1 MTTYQRLTGAL
12 ALAASLSIA
21 ACAGSVAAPSAPTTA
36 ATPPNAAAA
45 VTGAWRLQ
53 SLTRPDSTTVTV
65 DRPEL
70 FTIEFLDG
78 APTRL
83 AARVDCNRAVG
94 PYTTGNGSLSIGAVA
109 MTRAY
114 CGATAA
120 LGDEYVR
127 LLDGEHTVTISPGT
141 LVLSSPRGTLRF
153 SN

>member
-1 MTTYQRLTGAL
+1 MTTYPRLTGAL

-21 ACAGSVAAPSAPTTA
+21 GCAGSVAAPSATTA
-36 ATPPNAAAA
+36 DAPATAAAA

-83 AARVDCNRAVG
+83 TARVDCNRAVG
-94 PYTTGNGSLSIGAVA
+94 PYTTGNGMLTIGAVA

-120 LGDEYVR
+120 FGDEYMR
-127 LLDGEHTVTISPGT
+127 LLDGEHAVTVTSGT